1 MRVVRRSALRW
12 LLPLPD
18 GMHFTPAMTARAVLS
33 DDVAMVEVA
42 MPYAERAMVASMDAK
57 ASPVEPGLVGTAVT
71 VSVTFEMT
79 R

>member
-1 MRVVRRSALRW
+1 
-12 LLPLPD
+12 
-18 GMHFTPAMTARAVLS
+18 
-33 DDVAMVEVA
+33 
-42 MPYAERAMVASMDAK
+42 MVAAMDAK

>member
-1 MRVVRRSALRW
+1 
-12 LLPLPD
+12 
-18 GMHFTPAMTARAVLS
+18 
-33 DDVAMVEVA
+33 
-42 MPYAERAMVASMDAK
+42 MPYAERAMAASMDAK